1 MTILFIVIAG
11 YLLYHALM
19 LMSQGW
25 TAMDQPP
32 EKPKLHPEMQD
43 VKNGEEL
50 LVVNFA
56 KINPRDPLHQAL
68 EDRLDQGQIDDPW
81 DDEDDDDDG
90 GALVPAIRK

>member
-1 MTILFIVIAG
+1 MTFLFIVISG
-11 YLLYHALM
+11 YLLYHAMM

-25 TAMDQPP
+25 TAMDQP

-43 VKNGEEL
+43 VKSGEEL

-68 EDRLDQGQIDDPW
+68 EDRIDQGQIDDPW
-81 DDEDDDDDG
+81 DDDDDDDDG
-90 GALVPAIRK
+90 GALVPATRK